1 MNVIAPRALRAFYAK
16 HPHVETPPL
25 RDWLRDVQKGSYANF
40 AELRAA
46 HSTADHVASAELTIF
61 NIGGNK
67 YRLVTFVRYSSQTVF
82 IKRVMTHAEY
92 NKWNA
97 QGRPV

>member
-1 MNVIAPRALRAFYAK
+1 MNVIAPRTLRAFWEK
-16 HPHVETPPL
+16 HPHAETPL
-25 RDWLRDVQKGSYANF
+25 RDWLRDVQKASYANF

-46 HSTADHVASAELTIF
+46 HSTADYVASSEVTIF

-67 YRLVTFVRYSSQTVF
+67 YRLVTFIGYSSQTIF

-92 NKWNA
+92 NKWKA
-97 QGRPV
+97 